1 MILYKWI
8 LSPDQPLNKNTL
20 LELQTRLLV
29 LGVFLDLSW
38 ENDRL
43 NMTIAVPEE
52 AAERAAALKS
62 FDNISAALIPGDDRP
77 KRRGRPCVRPE
88 NDITLARVR
97 HMQFMGISAGEIAAK
112 IGVSRRTFYRKL
124 EQTRG
129 KNPDPETPFSQW

>member
-77 KRRGRPCVRPE
+77 KRRGRPCVSP
-88 NDITLARVR
+88 
-97 HMQFMGISAGEIAAK
+97 
-112 IGVSRRTFYRKL
+112 
-124 EQTRG
+124 
-129 KNPDPETPFSQW
+129 